1 MNDGYFGQELSDQQ
15 LDLLTLELVPAELV
29 PGENALYSKK
39 WWGYR
44 HMHPMRATYLFA
56 DWYKKAYKETASKR
70 MSSEEAAR
78 LRIFPSQDPMKSN
91 PSIVRGLWLGR
102 RMADELGITYR
113 FYCRRAVDI
122 SERLDWSYLCRP
134 EDLTNKALVER
145 LGVEWLEYSAKVM
158 SFPPKELVDL
168 NSYYHEQWEAELA
181 AFAKRQINPQSIIRN
196 ALKDGYMT
204 EAGIQ
209 KHLREEFGHLL
220 NP

>member
-15 LDLLTLELVPAELV
+15 LDLVTLETIPANLMS
-29 PGENALYSKK
+29 GENALYSKK

-78 LRIFPSQDPMKSN
+78 LRIFPSNDPMKSN
-91 PSIVRGLWLGR
+91 PSVVKGLWLGR

-122 SERLDWSYLCRP
+122 SERLDWSYLCRA
-134 EDLTNKALVER
+134 EDLVNKALVER

-158 SFPPKELVDL
+158 SYPPKELVGK
-168 NSYYHEQWEAELA
+168 NSYYKEDWEKSLAE
-181 AFAKRQINPQSIIRN
+181 FARTQPNTQTFVRN
-196 ALKDGYMT
+196 AFNSGYIT
-204 EAGIQ
+204 EEGIQ
-209 KHLREEFGHLL
+209 KHLREEFGHFL